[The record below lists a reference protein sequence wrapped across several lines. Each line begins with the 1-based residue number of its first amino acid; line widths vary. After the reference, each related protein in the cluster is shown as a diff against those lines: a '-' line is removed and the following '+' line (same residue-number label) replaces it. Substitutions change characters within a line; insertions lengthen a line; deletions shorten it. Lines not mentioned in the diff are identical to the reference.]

1 MNYFYFPLRRQ
12 AFFSDFRMDP
22 QLRFQISLSLIPGV
36 GGVTAKK
43 LISYCGGVEAIFT
56 EKKHALLK
64 IPGIGENIASAVLS
78 HKVFDRAEKELLF
91 IEKHRIKTCFF
102 LDKDYPAR
110 LKHCED
116 GPVMLFIKGEA
127 NLNAPKVVSIV
138 GTRSMTDYGREQCNA
153 LIEGLV
159 AHNALVVSGLAYG
172 VDACAHKK
180 ALETGLETAAVL
192 GHGLDRI
199 YPPLHQQLAKRIA
212 RQGALVTEF
221 ITETQPDRENF
232 PKRNRIIAGLCDAV
246 IVIEAADKG
255 GALITANI
263 ANSYN
268 RDVFAL
274 PGRTTDP
281 YSKGCNVLIKTNKA
295 NLLESIADLEYIM
308 GWDMKKDGKKAF
320 QPALFV
326 ELNEDEEKM
335 VGFLRKNPGVGIDQ
349 IVTQAGF
356 TVSKTTSMLLSLE
369 FKGIVKLLPGKIYSL
384 LIP

>member
-1 MNYFYFPLRRQ
+1 
-12 AFFSDFRMDP
+12 MDP
-22 QLRFQISLSLIPGV
+22 QLRYQISLSLIPGV

-43 LISYCGGVEAIFT
+43 LISYCGGVEAIFS
-56 EKKHALLK
+56 ERKNALLK
-64 IPGIGENIASAVLS
+64 IPGIGENLASAVLN
-78 HKVFDRAEKELLF
+78 HKVFDRAEKEILF
-91 IEKHRIKTCFF
+91 IEKHRIRTSFF

-116 GPVMLFIKGEA
+116 GPVMLFIKGDA
-127 NLNAPKVVSIV
+127 NLNASKVVSVV
-138 GTRSMTDYGREQCNA
+138 GTRSMTEYGREKCSA
-153 LIEGLV
+153 LLEGLV
-159 AHNALVVSGLAYG
+159 PHNALVVSGLAYG

-180 ALETGLETAAVL
+180 ALDTGLETVAVL

-199 YPPLHQQLAKRIA
+199 YPPLHQALAKRIIK
-212 RQGALVTEF
+212 QGALLTEF
-221 ITETQPDRENF
+221 LTETQPDRENF

-246 IVIEAADKG
+246 IVIEAAESG

-308 GWDMKKDGKKAF
+308 GWDIRKDPRKAI
-320 QPALFV
+320 QPALFA
-326 ELNEDEEKM
+326 ELDADEEKM
-335 VGFLRKNPGVGIDQ
+335 VDFLRKNPEAGIDQ
-349 IVTQAGF
+349 IVSQAGY
-356 TVSKTTSMLLSLE
+356 TVSKTSALLLGLE
-369 FKGIVKLLPGKIYSL
+369 FKGIVKPLPGKIFKL